1 MKKRVLSV
9 AALLVSSFAANAQ
22 VGIGTLTPNK
32 SAELT
37 IESTNRGLLIPRIA
51 LKDSKDVVT
60 ISEFPKNGINSM
72 LVYNTATVKNDL
84 KPGYYYW
91 YIDKWNRLTTV
102 ADIPDAVI
110 NNYQEIFNNKN
121 IVEEITNIVN
131 TTKGNVVYEGD
142 KLYYIGDNGEKVEIK
157 EKVTKIEYDE
167 TSGDYIFYNEDA
179 IDRKGNPILN
189 KGYRIKLPK
198 SVIKNFKEIIN
209 NEIVKKELYE
219 VINNSYV
226 GGNVYYDGNSFTY
239 VTKEGEVKNIT
250 FNDIVKGNET
260 VTTLV
265 DNGNGTF
272 TYTNEKGDAVT
283 IDLTKGPKGD
293 KGADGKSA
301 LEIWQSL
308 PGNDGKDGEAFI
320 AAIKGDKGD
329 KGDTG
334 FKSESQPGQTGEP
347 GKPGEAGG
355 PGEGVTIVH
364 NDSGVWVYD
373 PTTNT
378 WTNILG
384 PKGEKGDKGD
394 TGFKSE
400 SQPGKTGEPGKP
412 GEAGGP
418 GEGVTIVHNDSGVWV
433 YDPTTNTWTNILG
446 PKGEKG
452 DTGFKSE
459 SQPGKT
465 GEPGKPGE
473 AGGPGEG
480 VTIVHNDSGVWVYDP
495 TTNTWTNI
503 LGPKGA
509 DGKDGDKGDT
519 GFKSESQPGKTG
531 EPGKPGEAGGPGE
544 GVTIVHN
551 DSGVWVYDPTTNTW
565 TNILGPKELAAQAKE

>member
-102 ADIPDAVI
+102 VDIPDAVI

-283 IDLTKGPKGD
+283 IDLKKGPKGD

-400 SQPGKTGEPGKP
+400 SQPGQTGEPGKP

-452 DTGFKSE
+452 DKGDTGFKSE
-459 SQPGKT
+459 SQPGQT

-480 VTIVHNDSGVWVYDP
+480 V
-495 TTNTWTNI
+495 
-503 LGPKGA
+503 
-509 DGKDGDKGDT
+509 
-519 GFKSESQPGKTG
+519 
-531 EPGKPGEAGGPGE
+531 
-544 GVTIVHN
+544 
-551 DSGVWVYDPTTNTW
+551 
-565 TNILGPKELAAQAKE
+565 